1 MSEEKSLQNERN
13 QLFRD
18 IHQGK
23 KPARVPITA
32 GISVEAALETLG
44 YSLKRELYSPE
55 KVFEAAEEMARRF
68 DSDTLP
74 TMPFTQAAVF
84 RYVDQK
90 FMQPG
95 ADGFFQH
102 PNIAPLE
109 YDEYPEFIKDPF
121 EFIVKKIQP
130 RVFGIL
136 QEDPEL
142 GHVKI
147 KIARD
152 VVASKFVGMGETLV
166 QKYQRANVEAH
177 CALLWAPFDFIAD
190 YIRSFSTILVDMK
203 RNPQWVLDA
212 CDAVLEYEIR
222 QIKNTPRRGEIPIIG
237 YPLHMP
243 PYMRPAE
250 VEKFWWPSFKKLIIA
265 TQEAGFVPSI
275 YCEHNWDP
283 LLYLLNDLPGTVMI
297 GFEASNLK
305 LVAQTVSTRHIFS
318 NGFPSILL
326 KTGTK
331 EQCVDEAKRVIDE
344 IAGGGNYIFATN
356 KPAIR
361 GADFKTEN
369 LQAVIE
375 CLKEYGKY

>member
-1 MSEEKSLQNERN
+1 MTEESSMQKERN
-13 QLFRD
+13 QLFID
-18 IHQGK
+18 ICNGK
-23 KPARVPITA
+23 RPARVPITA
-32 GISVEAALETLG
+32 GISVEAALEKLG
-44 YSLKRELYSPE
+44 YSLLRDLYSPA
-55 KVFEAAEEMARRF
+55 KVYEAAEEMARRF

-95 ADGFFQH
+95 TDGFFQH

-109 YDEYPEFIKDPF
+109 LEEYPEFIKDPF
-121 EFIVKKIQP
+121 EFIVEKIQP

-136 QEDPEL
+136 QDEPEL
-142 GHVKI
+142 GHVKL

-152 VVASKFVGMGETLV
+152 VVASKFAGMGQKLV
-166 QKYQRANVEAH
+166 QKYQRANAEAH

-190 YIRSFSTILVDMK
+190 YIRSFSTILLDMK

-243 PYMRPAE
+243 PFMRPAE
-250 VEKFWWPSFKKLIIA
+250 VEKFWWPSFKKLMIA
-265 TQEAGFVPSI
+265 THEAGFIPSI
-275 YCEHNWDP
+275 YCEQNWDAH
-283 LLYLLNDLPGTVMI
+283 LDLLNDLPGTVMI

-305 LVAQTVSTRHIFS
+305 LVAEKVSTRHIFS

-331 EQCVDEAKRVIDE
+331 AQCVDAAKRTIDDL
-344 IAGGGNYIFATN
+344 AAGGNYIFATN

-361 GADFKTEN
+361 GNDFKTEN

>member
-1 MSEEKSLQNERN
+1 MTEANNLQKERN
-13 QLFRD
+13 QLYID
-18 IHQGK
+18 ICNK
-23 KPARVPITA
+23 KRPARVPITA
-32 GISVEAALETLG
+32 DISVEAALEKLG
-44 YSLKRELYSPE
+44 YSLLRELYSPE
-55 KVFEAAEEMARRF
+55 KVYEAAEEMARLF
-68 DSDTLP
+68 DTDNLP
-74 TMPFTQAAVF
+74 TIPFTQAAVY

-102 PNIAPLE
+102 PNIAPME
-109 YDEYPEFIKDPF
+109 FDEYPEFIKDPF
-121 EFIVKKIQP
+121 EFIVNKIQP

-136 QEDPEL
+136 QDDPVL
-142 GHVKI
+142 GHVKL

-152 VVASKFVGMGETLV
+152 VVASKFAGMRERLV
-166 QKYQRANVEAH
+166 QKYQRAD
-177 CALLWAPFDFIAD
+177 ALTPCNMLWAPFDFIAD

-203 RNPQWVLDA
+203 RRPQWVLDA

-222 QIKNTPRRGEIPIIG
+222 QIKNTPRRGKIPVIAF
-237 YPLHMP
+237 PLHMP
-243 PYMRPAE
+243 PFMRPAE
-250 VEKFWWPSFKKLIIA
+250 MEKFWWPSFKKLIIA
-265 TQEAGFVPSI
+265 TQEAGFMPSI
-275 YCEHNWDP
+275 YCEQNWDN
-283 LLYLLNDLPGTVMI
+283 YLDMLNDLPGTLII

-305 LVAQTVSTRHIFS
+305 LVAKKVTTRHIFT

-331 EQCVDEAKRVIDE
+331 EECVDAAKRVIDD
-344 IAGGGNYIFATN
+344 IAGGGNYIFAIN

-361 GADFKTEN
+361 GNDFQVEN